1 MAKVQLGG
9 FTATG
14 ERGVRIRFALMLLT
28 QMLHPR
34 ACLDKLMD
42 KFQCSEKAARA
53 YLVAAK
59 RIIAET
65 PPIDIDERRE
75 QMRAAFGL
83 AYVECMAKGSHGPAV
98 RALRELALLDGLY
111 PAISLTGRGGTG
123 EADAG
128 GDDVANAE
136 PERVR
141 ERMAELM
148 ERHRQRLDSIRAAK
162 APAAP
167 AVEPSA
173 ETGNQPQQE
182 KTDVE

>member
-1 MAKVQLGG
+1 MGSVQLSGY
-9 FTATG
+9 TRKG
-14 ERGVRIRFALMLLT
+14 ERANRVRFAMMLLT

-34 ACLDKLMD
+34 VCLDKLID
-42 KFQCSEKAARA
+42 KFQCKEGAARS
-53 YLVAAK
+53 YLVEAK
-59 RIIAET
+59 RILAET
-65 PPIDIDERRE
+65 PPVDIEERRE

-111 PAISLTGRGGTG
+111 PRESLGLGGRGGAG

-148 ERHRQRLDSIRAAK
+148 DRHRERLEQIRAAK

-167 AVEPSA
+167 TVEPSA
-173 ETGNQPQQE
+173 ETG
-182 KTDVE
+182 KGDDHVD